1 MANIREIAERANVA
15 PGTVSR
21 VLNNKGYISKETR
34 NKVDKALRELEY
46 VPNELARNL
55 YRNRS
60 NMIGV
65 ILPDIEHPF
74 FLGIIK
80 KLVIELKKYD
90 YGVALWTTE
99 YKKEEEKEYLGRLK
113 RNVVD
118 AAVVFVPVLSGK
130 FYQEL
135 KRPLV
140 LLDRVVDGIT
150 YIPIDQEKSGRL
162 AARKLYEDG
171 CRHMLTVVGEQS
183 SEIPSL
189 NRHVAFVREAER
201 LGASVKVIREE
212 WHNFELDYHIKL
224 AEKILKN
231 EPDADGIYTADIL
244 GTAFLKVLR
253 RMGKKVPRDFEII
266 STDGIDE
273 NNHAVISLSAIIQ
286 PAGVIAKEIASSLI
300 AQIEG
305 RTVKSGKTV
314 DVYMYNGDT
323 TKSSVRNDKSKSV

>member
-1 MANIREIAERANVA
+1 MANIREIAERAQVA

-21 VLNNKGYISKETR
+21 ALNNKGYISKETR
-34 NKVDKALRELEY
+34 KKIDKALKELEY

-80 KLVIELKKYD
+80 KLVIELKKYN

-99 YKKEEEKEYLGRLK
+99 YEAREEKEYLERLK
-113 RNVVD
+113 RNAVD
-118 AAVVFVPVLSGK
+118 AAVVFVPVLDRA

-135 KRPLV
+135 GRPLV
-140 LLDRVVDGIT
+140 LLDRIVEGIP

-171 CRHMLTVVGEQS
+171 CRHVLTVVGEQS
-183 SEIPSL
+183 DEIPSL
-189 NRHVAFVREAER
+189 KRHVAFIKEMEK
-201 LGASVKVIREE
+201 LGGTVKVIREE
-212 WHNFELDYHIKL
+212 WNNFELDYHMEL
-224 AEKILKN
+224 AEKILEQ
-231 EPDADGIYTADIL
+231 EPEADGIYAADIL

-253 RMGKKVPRDFEII
+253 RMGRNVPEEFEII

-273 NNHAVISLSAIIQ
+273 SNHAAISLSAVIQ
-286 PAGVIAKEIASSLI
+286 PAEMIAKEMARVLMG
-300 AQIEG
+300 QIEG
-305 RTVKSGKTV
+305 HPVKKIKTI

-323 TKSSVRNDKSKSV
+323 TK

>member
-1 MANIREIAERANVA
+1 MANIREIAERAQVA

-34 NKVDKALRELEY
+34 NKVDQALKELEY

-74 FLGIIK
+74 FWGIIK

-99 YKKEEEKEYLGRLK
+99 YKAEEEKEYLERLK
-113 RNVVD
+113 RNAVD
-118 AAVVFVPVLSGK
+118 AAAVFVPALPGK

-135 KRPLV
+135 GRPLV
-140 LLDRVVDGIT
+140 LLDRIVEGIV
-150 YIPIDQEKSGRL
+150 YIPIDQEKSGQL
-162 AARKLYEDG
+162 AARKLYRDG
-171 CRHMLTVVGEQS
+171 CRHVLTVVGEQS
-183 SEIPSL
+183 NDIPSFK
-189 NRHVAFVREAER
+189 RHIAFVNEMQK
-201 LGASVKVIREE
+201 LGGQVKVIREE
-212 WHNFELDYHIKL
+212 WKNFGFDYHMKL
-224 AEKILKN
+224 AEKLLRQ
-231 EPDADGIYTADIL
+231 EPEADGIYAADIL

-253 RMGKKVPRDFEII
+253 KMGKNVPKDFEII

-273 NNHAVISLSAIIQ
+273 NDRAVISLSAIIQ
-286 PAGVIAKEIASSLI
+286 PAEVIAKEMAEALI
-300 AQIEG
+300 TQIEG
-305 RTVKSGKTV
+305 HPIKEQKTV

-323 TKSSVRNDKSKSV
+323 TKPDNLE

>member
-1 MANIREIAERANVA
+1 MASIREIAERAQVA

-21 VLNNKGYISKETR
+21 TLNNKGYISKETR
-34 NKVDKALRELEY
+34 EKVEKALKELEY

-60 NMIGV
+60 NMVGV

-80 KLVIELKKYD
+80 KFVQEMKKYD

-99 YKKEEEKEYLGRLK
+99 YDGEEEARYLERLR

-118 AAVVFVPVLSGK
+118 GAVVLVPVLSK
-130 FYQEL
+130 EVYQTL
-135 KRPLV
+135 GRPLV
-140 LLDRVVDGIT
+140 LLDRIVEGIS
-150 YIPIDQEKSGRL
+150 YIPINQEKSGIL

-171 CRHMLTVVGEQS
+171 CRNVLTVVGEES
-183 SEIPSL
+183 DEIPSFK
-189 NRHVAFVREAER
+189 RHQAFVEEMER
-201 LGASVKVIREE
+201 LGGSVKVIETQ
-212 WHNFELDYHIKL
+212 WNNFDISYHQKL
-224 AEKILKN
+224 AEQILEQ

-244 GTAFLKVLR
+244 GTGFLKVLMR
-253 RMGKKVPRDFEII
+253 QGRKVPEEFEII
-266 STDGIDE
+266 STDGIYE
-273 NNHAVISLSAIIQ
+273 NSNAVITLSAIIQ
-286 PAGVIAKEIASSLI
+286 PAEKIAKQMAESVI

-305 RTVKSGKTV
+305 REIKPPKVI

-323 TKSSVRNDKSKSV
+323 TKK